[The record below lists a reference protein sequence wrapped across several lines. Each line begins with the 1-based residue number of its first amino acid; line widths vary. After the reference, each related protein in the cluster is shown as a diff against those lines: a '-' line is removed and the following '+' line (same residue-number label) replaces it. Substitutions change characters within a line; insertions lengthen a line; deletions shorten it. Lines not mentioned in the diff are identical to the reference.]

1 MISVTIAVGAAA
13 SAALLLPSAGQA
25 LHDLGR
31 TLSLLQLT
39 AGRAGD
45 DGRNEL
51 SVRGVHRFA
60 SPDGVVASLL

>member
-1 MISVTIAVGAAA
+1 MPIAVGAGVAA
-13 SAALLLPSAGQA
+13 SVALLLPPAGRA
-25 LHDLGR
+25 SRDLGG
-31 TLSLLQLT
+31 TLSFLQLT

-51 SVRGVHRFA
+51 SVLGVRRFA